1 MCLSPKKCGMAIYGV
16 KSQTS
21 IEVITQWH
29 EAVTKSCEAT
39 CCCHMSTHVNNTS
52 FCWRDMFLSH
62 GPSCVLTFSNLTP
75 FFVAHVL
82 KIGKRCI
89 FPQLLTFFLILV
101 FISSHAGTYVLFGS
115 IASWNGTRSQDLYGD
130 LHGCCFLHMPSV
142 LICCKSNLI
151 IKWSDFYCLF

>member
-1 MCLSPKKCGMAIYGV
+1 MKQWQSHV
-16 KSQTS
+16 KQP
-21 IEVITQWH
+21 V
-29 EAVTKSCEAT
+29 AAT
-39 CCCHMSTHVNNTS
+39 CPLMWTTHHFVGDLWANKDY
-52 FCWRDMFLSH
+52 CYCYWRDVFLWH